1 MSTASKRALHD
12 LTAAEA
18 AGLIRRREISSLE
31 LVEALLARIERL
43 DPALRSFVTVDR
55 ARRSRGRQGG

>member
-18 AGLIRRREISSLE
+18 AGLIHCIFEDLLGFRGE
-31 LVEALLARIERL
+31 LDLLGIEVGHT
-43 DPALRSFVTVDR
+43 A
-55 ARRSRGRQGG
+55 